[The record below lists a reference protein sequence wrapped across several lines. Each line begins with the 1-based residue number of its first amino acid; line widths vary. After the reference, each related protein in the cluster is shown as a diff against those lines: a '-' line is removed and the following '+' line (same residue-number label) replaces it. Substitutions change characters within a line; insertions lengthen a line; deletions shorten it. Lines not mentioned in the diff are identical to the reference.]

1 MSPTGLNCCRC
12 VSAGRF
18 SHLRAGLPWEA
29 GPAMGEATPKQL
41 LDAKIVELRDQ
52 VARSWCGAGAADVS
66 GWCFAG
72 VGPVDDE
79 DDPAEHG

>member
-1 MSPTGLNCCRC
+1 
-12 VSAGRF
+12 
-18 SHLRAGLPWEA
+18 
-29 GPAMGEATPKQL
+29 MGEATPKQL